1 MSTQIVPNNYF
12 IPIKNYINGEKRDNN
27 MLYKDT
33 IPGTGDYDDIV
44 DYQND
49 LFVSNTLNNPNN
61 ERLRIFAM
69 NYNILRI
76 MSGLGGLSYAR

>member
-1 MSTQIVPNNYF
+1 MSTQIREN
-12 IPIKNYINGEKRDNN
+12 IIGEKRDNC

-33 IPGTGDYDDIV
+33 IQETRYYDDIV

-49 LFVSNTLNNPNN
+49 LFVSNTLNNPSN
-61 ERLRIFAM
+61 ERFRVFAM

-76 MSGLGGLSYAR
+76 MSGLGGLSYAE